1 MLQPQRMN
9 KKLTRRRDSERELF
23 LRRHLNSTTFTRA
36 PKATELGEITQNKS
50 RYTVQGHSR
59 SPILIEIDSPYATLY
74 Q

>member
-1 MLQPQRMN
+1 VNFFYEDIFNHFYKQC
-9 KKLTRRRDSERELF
+9 
-23 LRRHLNSTTFTRA
+23 A

-50 RYTVQGHSR
+50 RYAVQGHSR